1 MQQTRT
7 IEDFLRDIIG
17 SWRGIR
23 RWQGKSDVTYED
35 DLMHSF
41 KTAMQ
46 ALFVLSLEK
55 NEEVQRQ
62 KLEILT
68 LAIHHDVSEACLG
81 GDVIFPI
88 KKRLCGIVDKI
99 EAEEYAKRIN
109 ELPAASAEFLK
120 SVNKIMGNKESVA
133 GRYFDAIEHLGYLS
147 FASLEIYL
155 GKSNGNREQF
165 REVLRRHKPQFL
177 QYCGEFSSLNN
188 FYDLSDPYG
197 HKIDDWSVEIFCR
210 EIITAWEKTR
220 AWPEYL
226 SNETLLER
234 SMKTIMLASIL
245 IPTEIKIR
253 KENKNEEK
261 IDYFLVLAAALIYN
275 LTKSRVGVLPHR
287 LKYNPEFDRS
297 AAREIEKE
305 FFLEMIK
312 NFPEETKVLMI
323 RAFDIKNDTET
334 VEGRFFNAIRILGY
348 VAFALREYESGF
360 AQYREVLGNCLIK
373 IKKMDGEFKSFDTF
387 YLLLKHRVEN
397 IVEGTSKIWVE
408 IK

>member
-1 MQQTRT
+1 MYQTRT

-23 RWQGKSDVTYED
+23 RWQGKSDATYED

-46 ALFVLSLEK
+46 ALLVLSLED
-55 NEEVQRQ
+55 NEEARKQ
-62 KLEILT
+62 KLQILI

-99 EAEEYAKRIN
+99 EAEEYVKRID
-109 ELPAASAEFLK
+109 ELPLASAEFLK
-120 SVNKIMGNKESVA
+120 SVNKIMGDKESVA
-133 GRYFDAIEHLGYLS
+133 GRFFAGIEHLGYLLFS
-147 FASLEIYL
+147 SAEIYL

-177 QYCGEFSSLNN
+177 LYCDEFQSFNG

-234 SMKTIMLASIL
+234 TMKIIMLASIL
-245 IPTEIKIR
+245 IPIEMNAR
-253 KENKNEEK
+253 KENKSGAE
-261 IDYFLVLAAALIYN
+261 IDYFLVLAATLVYN

-305 FFLEMIK
+305 YFLEMIK
-312 NFPEETKVLMI
+312 NFPEKTKIFLT
-323 RAFDIKNDTET
+323 RAFNIKNDSET
-334 VEGRFFNAIRILGY
+334 IEGRFFNAIKILSY
-348 VAFALREYESGF
+348 AAFALREYENGF
-360 AQYREVLGNCLIK
+360 AQYKEVLENCLKK
-373 IKKMDGEFKSFDTF
+373 IKKLNSEFKSFDTF

-397 IVEGTSKIWVE
+397 IVEGSSKIWVDV
-408 IK
+408 K